1 MFGGFAEK
9 RQKNVPDCVLVV
21 VFEFIVRF
29 DGCRNFAG
37 GGRKEKIMKRKMAG
51 IGSTLALLAFA
62 VVCAGQASQTSGE
75 PRLADESGGYN
86 FSAPAGWTRNRGEDG
101 FSLVNPEKTILLVV
115 RSHRYDTFE
124 AAVRDTKLDGDTQV
138 VGEPRDLKN
147 GGKFVR
153 LAKRTSEGL
162 AVIDIFVLFSPN
174 GGGVI
179 VIGLSDEKN
188 GETSLRAAA
197 TIAQS
202 IAFTKPQV
210 SAASSGWQSA
220 LAGKHLLYMYSGNGY
235 FEEKHIYLCASGTV
249 IQTTGSGGFSP
260 GDSDG
265 GSFAGRG
272 GKRGNWEISGTRLVL
287 RFQDGSVGEYNLSRR
302 QASNEVGLNGN
313 RYFVE
318 NQTVC
323 K

>member
-1 MFGGFAEK
+1 
-9 RQKNVPDCVLVV
+9 
-21 VFEFIVRF
+21 
-29 DGCRNFAG
+29 
-37 GGRKEKIMKRKMAG
+37 MKTIFRG
-51 IGSTLALLAFA
+51 IGLTFSCLLLLGQCLAQGETDARLSDTS
-62 VVCAGQASQTSGE
+62 AG
-75 PRLADESGGYN
+75 
-86 FSAPAGWTRNRGEDG
+86 FSFDAPAGWTSNRGEDG
-101 FSLVNPEKTILLVV
+101 FSLVNRDKTILLVV
-115 RSHRYDTFE
+115 RPHRYDTFE

-138 VGEPRDLKN
+138 VGEPRDLKG

-153 LAKRTSEGL
+153 LAKRTSEGN
-162 AVIDIFVLFSPN
+162 AVIDVFVLFSPN

-179 VIGLSDEKN
+179 VVGLSDQKN
-188 GETSLRAAA
+188 AETSFRTAG

-202 IAFTKPQV
+202 VVFTKPQV
-210 SAASSGWQSA
+210 SAGSSVWQSA

-235 FEEKHIYLCASGTV
+235 FEEKHIYLCASGSV
-249 IQTTGSGGFSP
+249 IQTTGSGGFTP

-265 GSFAGRG
+265 GSFAGHG
-272 GKRGNWEISGTRLVL
+272 GKRGSWEISGSRLVL
-287 RFQDGSVGEYNLSRR
+287 RFQDGSVGQYEISRR